1 MLEINLLAPAHTRRR
16 IKVPPLQVSAI
27 AVSLVVVLGLA
38 VWSALLITHV
48 NRLRHDLAAATQEV
62 ARLRPLARHVQE
74 LNRDAEQMR
83 LRSALL
89 QQVLT
94 QMPASQTLEMVR
106 SAIPR
111 DVGLTSLTVAGGN
124 VTVEGF
130 ALSYSSLEHFMVELE
145 TSGGV
150 RHVDLLSSQR
160 GLVGPREVVK
170 FRITGDLVA
179 TRTMISQ
186 KGTAP

>member
-16 IKVPPLQVSAI
+16 VNPPPLRVSAI
-27 AVSLVVVLGLA
+27 AVSLALILGVVM
-38 VWSALLITHV
+38 WSALLITRI
-48 NRLRHDLAAATQEV
+48 NRLSHDLATATEEI
-62 ARLRPLARHVQE
+62 ARLRPVARHVQE

-83 LRSALL
+83 LRSAFL
-89 QQVLT
+89 QRVLA
-94 QMPASQTLEMVR
+94 QMPASQTLETIR
-106 SAIPR
+106 SAIPG

-130 ALSYSSLEHFMVELE
+130 AFSYSSLEHFMVALE

-170 FRITGDLVA
+170 FRIAGDLV
-179 TRTMISQ
+179 TPTVTSQ
-186 KGTAP
+186 KGTVP